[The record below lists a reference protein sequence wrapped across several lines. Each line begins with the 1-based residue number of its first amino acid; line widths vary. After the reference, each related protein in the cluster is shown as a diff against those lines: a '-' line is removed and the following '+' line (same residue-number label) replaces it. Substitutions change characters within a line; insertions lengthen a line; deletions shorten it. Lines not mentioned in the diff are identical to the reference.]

1 MRELEHN
8 VQQKIA
14 TLTSLTKEY
23 RDARLALRTHVSP
36 NDAKAKGKQA
46 AYDMDG
52 QGDEREGAYMKPNGT
67 VSPSPRPS
75 KRQRLAMLSAISS
88 ATSGAIRAAEEK
100 VGLAVTAYEWVD
112 RHIRRLDSDLQKS
125 ESSLLLGLRAGT
137 EASRGVRDALGIL
150 DEAKVGESDGG
161 GGGGGDYYDDDDGKA
176 AGRGDR
182 GGVDDDDSV
191 VGAPEAAV
199 MVFGRAGRK
208 YARSSAEAGAAAVN
222 RSRGARPQDTTLKT
236 AVKKKAT
243 AALARN
249 DGSPGAIMVP
259 DMAIDPNEPRYCYCN
274 QVSYGDMV
282 ACDHEDCPREWF
294 HYSCVGLSNPPKG
307 KWYCLFCTP
316 PGFRGS
322 GSIPP
327 HAPCVPAGYK
337 AGAPF
342 IQGSASSQ
350 QHGGS
355 QHKRKR

>member
-1 MRELEHN
+1 MSSVSSVRHLPPRPLVPGAHTLMRILFVLSTKE
-8 VQQKIA
+8 KIA
-14 TLTSLTKEY
+14 TLTSLTKGY
-23 RDARLALRTHVSP
+23 HDARLALRTHVSP

-46 AYDMDG
+46 AHDTDG

-67 VSPSPRPS
+67 GSPSPRPS

-150 DEAKVGESDGG
+150 DDAKVGESE
-161 GGGGGDYYDDDDGKA
+161 GGGDYYDDDDGKA
-176 AGRGDR
+176 GGRGDR

-199 MVFGRAGRK
+199 MGFGRAGRK

-236 AVKKKAT
+236 AVKKRAT
-243 AALARN
+243 AALAHN

-274 QVSYGDMV
+274 QVSYGDV
-282 ACDHEDCPREWF
+282 
-294 HYSCVGLSNPPKG
+294 S
-307 KWYCLFCTP
+307 
-316 PGFRGS
+316 
-322 GSIPP
+322 
-327 HAPCVPAGYK
+327 
-337 AGAPF
+337 
-342 IQGSASSQ
+342 
-350 QHGGS
+350 
-355 QHKRKR
+355 